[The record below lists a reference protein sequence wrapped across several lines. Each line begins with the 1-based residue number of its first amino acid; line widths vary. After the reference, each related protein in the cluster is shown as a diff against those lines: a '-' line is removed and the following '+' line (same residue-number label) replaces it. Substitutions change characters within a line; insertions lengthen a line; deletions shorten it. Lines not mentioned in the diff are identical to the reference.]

1 MENACKA
8 KNKVFDVYWW
18 KLWLK
23 AYGQRRNQHITY
35 AMHQVAGALEALAT
49 ARAAALRTPPK
60 FALYRRAER
69 ELRW

>member
-1 MENACKA
+1 MENACKL

-23 AYGQRRNQHITY
+23 AYGQRRNH
-35 AMHQVAGALEALAT
+35 MHQVAGALAT

-69 ELRW
+69 ELRL

>member
-1 MENACKA
+1 MKNLHAEQ

-23 AYGQRRNQHITY
+23 AYGQRRNQRITY
-35 AMHQVAGALEALAT
+35 AMYQVAGALAT
-49 ARAAALRTPPK
+49 ARAAALRMPPK